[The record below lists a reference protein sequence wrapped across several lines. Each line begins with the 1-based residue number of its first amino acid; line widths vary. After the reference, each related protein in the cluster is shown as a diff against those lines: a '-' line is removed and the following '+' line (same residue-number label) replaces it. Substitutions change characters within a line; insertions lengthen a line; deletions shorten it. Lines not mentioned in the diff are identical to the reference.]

1 MNFRFAKIL
10 FPLSCLTAAGFFAW
24 TTMHGERGLN
34 QLEERRSKFV
44 ELVETLSDE
53 ADRRDAFAR
62 RVALMRSENLD
73 PDMLDERAR
82 EMLEFSHPDDVIVFL
97 NR

>member
-1 MNFRFAKIL
+1 MNFRFAKFL
-10 FPLSCLTAAGFFAW
+10 FPLGCLTAAGFFAW
-24 TTMHGERGLN
+24 TAVHGERGLN
-34 QLEERRSKFV
+34 RLEERRVKFV
-44 ELVETLSDE
+44 DLVETLSEE

-62 RVALMRSENLD
+62 RVALMRSGKLD